1 MANAKTKDINFYNQF
16 ADPSKKK
23 NQSNLIIIII
33 IGVILIAVAGAYAVL
48 FAKDQMLKSQISD
61 LTAQTQDA
69 TLLERIKSSEEMA
82 AETKKMNLILQVM
95 QSNDA
100 IIAEQDVI
108 KDRITNVLLMK
119 IVESENNEV
128 TVNSFSYSDGTVT
141 LSLTSATENEAAS
154 YVTRLRGMEVFA
166 WIDYTGFAGS
176 EGQYNYTITAVFET
190 ATDEGDQ

>member
-1 MANAKTKDINFYNQF
+1 
-16 ADPSKKK
+16 
-23 NQSNLIIIII
+23 
-33 IGVILIAVAGAYAVL
+33 
-48 FAKDQMLKSQISD
+48 
-61 LTAQTQDA
+61 
-69 TLLERIKSSEEMA
+69 MA